1 MRAVQFGAGNIGR
14 GFIGQLLFES
24 GFEICFI
31 DAVPSVVE
39 ALNQRGGYPI
49 DIVGDHPERVSVS
62 GVRAIMAQ
70 DVDDIATAIAGAD
83 VCGTSVGVMI
93 LPRIAAA
100 LAAGIERRFHNRLQQ
115 PLNILVLE
123 NQMDADDVLQAEVM
137 KHLSAEAQL
146 YCREKVGFVLCVVS
160 RMVPVMTEEQRAE
173 DALLVRVEA
182 YKRLPVKAS
191 RIKGQLPQIVGVEP
205 STAFQG
211 HEERKLYIHNAS
223 HAMCAYLG
231 HPKGYEF
238 IWQCVQDREI
248 NTIVRDAMDMV
259 GRVLVAHHG
268 FTPEDQQAY
277 LDDLLERF
285 CNKQL
290 GDSVARVGRD
300 PLRKLRPNDR
310 LVGAMRLLER
320 EGKHPVAFYRT
331 IAAAMRF
338 APDDDDS
345 AQQLQQMIAAKG
357 YTDVLETQCGIRQDE
372 AAGQAILG
380 MLNNAE

>member
-14 GFIGQLLFES
+14 GFIGQLLYES
-24 GFEICFI
+24 GFEICFV
-31 DAVPSVVE
+31 DAIPGVVD
-39 ALNQRGGYPI
+39 ALNLRGGYPI
-49 DIVGDHPERVSVS
+49 DIVGDNPERVNVTGVS
-62 GVRAIMAQ
+62 AIMAH
-70 DVDDIATAIAGAD
+70 DVDAIATAIAGAD

-93 LPRIAAA
+93 LPRIAPA
-100 LAAGIERRFHNRLQQ
+100 LAAGIERRFQNRIQL

-137 KHLSAEAQL
+137 KHLSLEAQQ
-146 YCREKVGFVLCVVS
+146 YCRDMIGFVLCVVS

-191 RIKGQLPQIVGVEP
+191 RIKGELPAIVGVEP
-205 STAFQG
+205 SMAFQG

-231 HPKGYEF
+231 YPKGYEF

-248 NTIVRDAMDMV
+248 NEIVRQAMDMV

-277 LDDLLERF
+277 LDDLLGRF

-290 GDSVARVGRD
+290 GDSVGRVGRD

-338 APDDDDS
+338 APADDES
-345 AQQLQQMIAAKG
+345 AQQLQTQITAEGAAA
-357 YTDVLETQCGIRQDE
+357 VLERQCGIRATE
-372 AAGQAILG
+372 PAGQAILE
-380 MLNNAE
+380 LLSQK

>member
-14 GFIGQLLFES
+14 GFIGQLLYES
-24 GFEICFI
+24 GFEICFV
-31 DAVPSVVE
+31 DAIPGVVD
-39 ALNQRGGYPI
+39 ALNLRGGYPI
-49 DIVGDHPERVSVS
+49 DIVGDNPERVNVTGVS
-62 GVRAIMAQ
+62 AIMAH
-70 DVDDIATAIAGAD
+70 DVDAIATAIAGAD

-93 LPRIAAA
+93 LPRIAPA
-100 LAAGIERRFHNRLQQ
+100 LAAGIERRFQNRLQL

-123 NQMDADDVLQAEVM
+123 NQMDADDVLRTEVM
-137 KHLSAEAQL
+137 KHLSLEAQQ
-146 YCREKVGFVLCVVS
+146 YCHDMVGFVLCVVS
-160 RMVPVMTEEQRAE
+160 RMVPVMTDEQRAE

-191 RIKGQLPQIVGVEP
+191 RIKGELPVIVGVEP
-205 STAFQG
+205 SMTFQG

-223 HAMCAYLG
+223 HAMFAYLG
-231 HPKGYEF
+231 YPKGYEF

-277 LDDLLERF
+277 LDDLLSRF

-338 APDDDDS
+338 APADDES
-345 AQQLQQMIAAKG
+345 AQLLQAQIAADG
-357 YTDVLETQCGIRQDE
+357 AAVVLERQCAIRPAE
-372 AAGQAILG
+372 PAGQAILE
-380 MLNNAE
+380 LLSHK

>member
-14 GFIGQLLFES
+14 GFIGQLLYES
-24 GFEICFI
+24 GFEICFV
-31 DAVPSVVE
+31 DAIPGVVD
-39 ALNQRGGYPI
+39 ALNLRGGYPI
-49 DIVGDHPERVSVS
+49 DIVGDNPERVNVTGVS
-62 GVRAIMAQ
+62 AIMAH
-70 DVDDIATAIAGAD
+70 DVDAIATAIAGAD

-93 LPRIAAA
+93 LPRIAPA
-100 LAAGIERRFHNRLQQ
+100 LAAGIERRFQNRLQQ

-123 NQMDADDVLQAEVM
+123 NQMDADDVLRSEVM
-137 KHLSAEAQL
+137 KHLSIEAQQYSL
-146 YCREKVGFVLCVVS
+146 DMVGFVLCVVS
-160 RMVPVMTEEQRAE
+160 RMVPVMTDEQRAE

-191 RIKGQLPQIVGVEP
+191 RIKGELPVIVGVEP

-223 HAMCAYLG
+223 HAMFAYLG
-231 HPKGYEF
+231 YPKGYEF

-248 NTIVRDAMDMV
+248 NSIVRDAMDMV

-277 LDDLLERF
+277 LDDLLSRF

-338 APDDDDS
+338 APADDES
-345 AQQLQQMIAAKG
+345 AQQLQAQIAADG
-357 YTDVLETQCGIRQDE
+357 AAVVLERQCAIRATE
-372 AAGQAILG
+372 PAGQSILE
-380 MLNNAE
+380 LLSHK